1 MSFFGAIIDSVYAAP
16 AGAETRLAHDDH
28 LRLWV
33 ALSVVGL
40 LLLSFA
46 LVQRLARWFEKR
58 LSGRIRPAL
67 GESAD
72 TSRPA
77 QK

>member
-1 MSFFGAIIDSVYAAP
+1 MSIFKAIIDSVYAAP
-16 AGAETRLAHDDH
+16 AAAETRLAYDDH
-28 LRLWV
+28 LRLLV

-58 LSGRIRPAL
+58 LSGRIRRAL
-67 GESAD
+67 GEPAG
-72 TSRPA
+72 TSKPA